1 MRHGFGRTFSRREFL
16 RFGFLAG
23 VASVGRWDATR
34 TAGPR
39 GETREQ
45 RVPAPQDLLL
55 FNGRIYTMDPR
66 NPRASVVLIRDGRIA
81 YVGNALPIQGLPAR
95 QMDLQGRAVIPGI
108 IDNHNH
114 IALMANRPGHHTP
127 LENAASIREVQE
139 ILAARA
145 ASAPRGAFLT
155 TIGGFHFNQFRER
168 RLPTRRELDEAVP
181 HNPVY
186 LSIGFSGP
194 SVTNSLGQRFFG
206 ERGIPVRE
214 DGAIAA
220 GEASNRALLAL
231 RRELLTPRER
241 QRSALD
247 ALRYGLS
254 LGVTTHLDQGAFQAT
269 NTPADGA
276 AHEDNYSMHRPF
288 FELHA
293 QGKLPA
299 RIRIN
304 FLHTD
309 LSPEV
314 PTLRERLRNTF
325 PEFGDEWIRTLGIG
339 EFTAGDPFE
348 LFAHAEPSEAWR
360 VGTRLVAAAGW
371 RNENHSLTRTDF
383 QALIRGWEEVNRE
396 FPIGGLRWVLA
407 HVPFITRE
415 WVDRLKALGG
425 GLSLT
430 GWRYLAGTREA
441 NGPPFR
447 MIVESGIP
455 VGLSSDGMQIAP
467 MNPWLHIYYATTGV
481 NARGEPINEDQ
492 RISREEA
499 LRLYTR
505 ANGWFLKEEDHLGS
519 LEVGK
524 WADLV
529 VLNRDPFQVP
539 DEGLK
544 GIRSVLTLVGGRAVH
559 DEGLLRATPP
569 NP

>member
-1 MRHGFGRTFSRREFL
+1 
-16 RFGFLAG
+16 
-23 VASVGRWDATR
+23 
-34 TAGPR
+34 
-39 GETREQ
+39 
-45 RVPAPQDLLL
+45 
-55 FNGRIYTMDPR
+55 MDPR
-66 NPRASVVLIRDGRIA
+66 NPRASVVLIRNGRIA
-81 YVGNALPIQGLPAR
+81 YVGNALPAQGLGAR
-95 QMDLQGRAVIPGI
+95 QIDLQGRAVIPGI

-114 IALMANRPGHHTP
+114 IALMANRPGYHTP
-127 LENAASIREVQE
+127 LENCASIREVQE
-139 ILAARA
+139 TLATRA
-145 ASAPRGAFLT
+145 ASVPPGAFLT
-155 TIGGFHFNQFRER
+155 TIGGFHFNQFAER

-181 HNPVY
+181 RHPTY

-194 SVTNSLGQRFFG
+194 SVVNSLGRRFFA
-206 ERGIPVRE
+206 ERGIPVGE
-214 DGAIAA
+214 DGSIAP
-220 GEASNRALLAL
+220 GEASNRALLTL
-231 RRELLTPRER
+231 RRELLTAEER
-241 QRSALD
+241 RRGALD

-269 NTPADGA
+269 NTPQDGA
-276 AHEDNYSMHRPF
+276 AHEDNYTMHRPF
-288 FELHA
+288 FQLHA
-293 QGKLPA
+293 EGRLPA

-314 PTLRERLRNTF
+314 PTLRERLRNSF
-325 PEFGDEWIRTLGIG
+325 PFFGDEWIRTVGIG

-348 LFAHAEPSEAWR
+348 LFAHAEPGAAWR

-371 RNENHSLTRTDF
+371 RNENHSLTRTDY
-383 QALIRGWEEVNRE
+383 QAIIRGWEEVDRE
-396 FPIGGLRWVLA
+396 IPLGGLRWTLA

-415 WVDRLKALGG
+415 WVERLKALGG

-455 VGLSSDGMQIAP
+455 AGLSSDGMQIAP
-467 MNPWLHIYYATTGV
+467 MNPWLHMYYATTGV
-481 NARGEPINEDQ
+481 NARGEPINEEQ
-492 RISREEA
+492 RISRQEA

-505 ANGWFLKEEDHLGS
+505 ANGWFLREEEHLGS

-544 GIRSVLTLVGGRAVH
+544 RIRSVLTIVGGRIVH
-559 DEGLLRATPP
+559 DEGLLRAPAP
-569 NP
+569 ER

>member
-1 MRHGFGRTFSRREFL
+1 
-16 RFGFLAG
+16 
-23 VASVGRWDATR
+23 
-34 TAGPR
+34 
-39 GETREQ
+39 
-45 RVPAPQDLLL
+45 
-55 FNGRIYTMDPR
+55 
-66 NPRASVVLIRDGRIA
+66 
-81 YVGNALPIQGLPAR
+81 
-95 QMDLQGRAVIPGI
+95 
-108 IDNHNH
+108 
-114 IALMANRPGHHTP
+114 
-127 LENAASIREVQE
+127 
-139 ILAARA
+139 
-145 ASAPRGAFLT
+145 
-155 TIGGFHFNQFRER
+155 
-168 RLPTRRELDEAVP
+168 
-181 HNPVY
+181 VY

-241 QRSALD
+241 RRSALD

-276 AHEDNYSMHRPF
+276 AHEDNDSMHRPF

-339 EFTAGDPFE
+339 EFTARDPFD
-348 LFAHAEPSEAWR
+348 LFAYAEPSEAWR

-396 FPIGGLRWVLA
+396 FP
-407 HVPFITRE
+407 
-415 WVDRLKALGG
+415 
-425 GLSLT
+425 
-430 GWRYLAGTREA
+430 
-441 NGPPFR
+441 
-447 MIVESGIP
+447 
-455 VGLSSDGMQIAP
+455 
-467 MNPWLHIYYATTGV
+467 ATTGV

>member
-1 MRHGFGRTFSRREFL
+1 
-16 RFGFLAG
+16 
-23 VASVGRWDATR
+23 
-34 TAGPR
+34 
-39 GETREQ
+39 
-45 RVPAPQDLLL
+45 
-55 FNGRIYTMDPR
+55 
-66 NPRASVVLIRDGRIA
+66 
-81 YVGNALPIQGLPAR
+81 
-95 QMDLQGRAVIPGI
+95 
-108 IDNHNH
+108 
-114 IALMANRPGHHTP
+114 
-127 LENAASIREVQE
+127 
-139 ILAARA
+139 
-145 ASAPRGAFLT
+145 
-155 TIGGFHFNQFRER
+155 
-168 RLPTRRELDEAVP
+168 
-181 HNPVY
+181 
-186 LSIGFSGP
+186 
-194 SVTNSLGQRFFG
+194 
-206 ERGIPVRE
+206 
-214 DGAIAA
+214 
-220 GEASNRALLAL
+220 
-231 RRELLTPRER
+231 
-241 QRSALD
+241 
-247 ALRYGLS
+247 
-254 LGVTTHLDQGAFQAT
+254 
-269 NTPADGA
+269 
-276 AHEDNYSMHRPF
+276 
-288 FELHA
+288 
-293 QGKLPA
+293 
-299 RIRIN
+299 
-304 FLHTD
+304 
-309 LSPEV
+309 
-314 PTLRERLRNTF
+314 
-325 PEFGDEWIRTLGIG
+325 
-339 EFTAGDPFE
+339 
-348 LFAHAEPSEAWR
+348 
-360 VGTRLVAAAGW
+360 VAAAGW